1 MKRFER
7 LLNLV
12 AWLQRHQFSTPTEVA
27 QAFGM
32 SVKEVEEDIAQLT
45 LTGKGQGYGDMFD
58 IHYDKTGI
66 SVRDSLGIDRP
77 IQFDTAEIGCLL
89 VGIET
94 LLASGVALD
103 VSRDSIESAREKISG
118 VINAQGVI
126 RYISGALVENSG
138 AITTIQTAILEK
150 RKIDIT
156 YWNSIRDDATERHIS
171 PFRIRGTDAYTI
183 VDAYC
188 HTSEGWRSF
197 RLDHMLTVDATNE
210 KSDINEQEF
219 ADMQYIIVEIEIPTA
234 RSELLEEL
242 VVLKKVPNEKYTR
255 AFIQIVTPA
264 TLARSV
270 RASGGQL
277 RILGP
282 EEITESIDELNQAAL
297 QAYQ

>member
-12 AWLQRHQFSTPTEVA
+12 AWLQRHPFSTAAEVA

-45 LTGKGQGYGDMFD
+45 LTGKGQGYSDLFD
-58 IHYDKTGI
+58 IHYDKSGI

-103 VSRDSIESAREKISG
+103 VARESIESAREKISG

-126 RYISGALVENSG
+126 RYLSGALVENSD

-150 RKIDIT
+150 RQIDIA
-156 YWNSIRDDATERHIS
+156 YWNSVRDDATQRRIS

-188 HTSEGWRSF
+188 HTSNGWRSF
-197 RLDHMLTVDATNE
+197 RLDHMLSVEATGE
-210 KSDINEQEF
+210 QTRINEQEF
-219 ADMQYIIVEIEIPTA
+219 EDMQYTIVEIEIPTA
-234 RSELLEEL
+234 RSELLEDL
-242 VVLKKVPNEKYTR
+242 VVLKKIPNEKSTR
-255 AFIQIVTPA
+255 AYIQIVTPA

-270 RASGGQL
+270 RASGGEL

-282 EEITESIDELNQAAL
+282 EEINESVDELNRAAL
-297 QAYQ
+297 RAYQ

>member
-12 AWLQRHQFSTPTEVA
+12 AWLQRHPFSTATEVA

-45 LTGKGQGYGDMFD
+45 LTGKGQGYDDLFD
-58 IHYDKTGI
+58 IYYDKSGI

-103 VSRDSIESAREKISG
+103 VARESIESAREKVSG
-118 VINAQGVI
+118 VIHSQGVI
-126 RYISGALVENSG
+126 RYLSGALVENSD

-150 RKIDIT
+150 LKIDIT
-156 YWNSIRDDATERHIS
+156 YWNSVRDDATQRRIS

-183 VDAYC
+183 IDAYC
-188 HTSEGWRSF
+188 HTSTGWRSF
-197 RLDHMLTVDATNE
+197 RLDHILSVESTGEQTN
-210 KSDINEQEF
+210 INEQEF
-219 ADMQYIIVEIEIPTA
+219 EDMQYTIVEIEIPTA
-234 RSELLEEL
+234 RSELLEDL
-242 VVLKKVPNEKYTR
+242 VVLKKIPNEKSTR
-255 AFIQIVTPA
+255 AYIQIVTPA

-270 RASGGQL
+270 RASGGEL

-282 EEITESIDELNQAAL
+282 EEIRESVDELNFAAL
-297 QAYQ
+297 QAYR